1 LAGIA
6 ASGSGSALLGQ
17 AQLSTPLLFTL
28 APIAAIVGGEVG
40 YWFGRTYGRKF
51 FDRPD
56 SRFFNQKMV
65 STVEKWL
72 ITYGPRKALVFG
84 RFIPFARTLI
94 NPVCG
99 VVQLDRKTF
108 STWNAIGAI
117 IWTQVAMGIGYF
129 LGDVFKENGNYFI
142 VGIVTLIVVGT
153 SIPLA
158 LQVFKEWQ
166 SKRYKPKSDN

>member
-1 LAGIA
+1 
-6 ASGSGSALLGQ
+6 
-17 AQLSTPLLFTL
+17 L

-40 YWFGRTYGRKF
+40 YWFGKKYGRAF

-65 STVEKWL
+65 ATIEKWL
-72 ITYGPRKALVFG
+72 GKYGPRKALVFG

-99 VVQLDRKTF
+99 VANLERRLF

-117 IWTQVAMGIGYF
+117 IWTQVAMGIGYV
-129 LGDVFKENGNYFI
+129 LGDVLEEQGHYLLMLI
-142 VGIVTLIVVGT
+142 VGLIVAG
-153 SIPLA
+153 SLIPLA
-158 LQVFKEWQ
+158 LEIFKERQ
-166 SKRYKPKSDN
+166 SKRYKPKSDS